1 MTAIPSSFST
11 TGQIF
16 DATREKRFLA
26 LVIETLVH
34 DMSPVG
40 DEEVAEQITDYLF
53 GDGPPPEEIPEY
65 VEVKRGNLLLSN
77 PPFLK
82 GELRLSKTNG
92 YLLEVGLDSDLQLL
106 IEPPVWITVRGP
118 FGEVV
123 ETLEQIFAEIYR
135 TKGRRLEM
143 IDSEVIDPETFADQ
157 ERSVTVEWTVKSPSQ
172 FSFLD

>member
-1 MTAIPSSFST
+1 M
-11 TGQIF
+11 TGQVF
-16 DATREKRFLA
+16 DTTREKRFLA

-77 PPFLK
+77 PPFLMA
-82 GELRLSKTNG
+82 EMNISRTDE
-92 YLLEVGLDSDLQLL
+92 YLLEVSFDSNLQLL
-106 IEPPVWITVRGP
+106 IKPPVWVTVRGP
-118 FGEVV
+118 FGKVV
-123 ETLEQIFAEIYR
+123 ETIEQILAEIYR

-143 IDSEVIDPETFADQ
+143 IDSKVVDPETFADQ
-157 ERSVTVEWTVKSPSQ
+157 ESSVTVEWTSENPSR
-172 FSFLD
+172 FSFLNQD